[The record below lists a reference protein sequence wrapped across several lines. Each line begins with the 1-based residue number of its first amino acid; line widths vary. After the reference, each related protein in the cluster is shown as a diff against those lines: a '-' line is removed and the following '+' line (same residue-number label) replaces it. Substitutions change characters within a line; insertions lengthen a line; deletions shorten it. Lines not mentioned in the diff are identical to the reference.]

1 MTTAAQRLTSDFKSA
16 AFNSGYMVSL
26 QDYEFQTSIE
36 LLSSELLEEYRMIA
50 MENNAYIGFWLD
62 NNDLY
67 VDLSI
72 NIDNLNEAIKIAQE
86 NKQLAIYNC
95 RKEKAYMYKYTVKG
109 IRTSIAARLYRNTCQ
124 RLFIEPMI

>member
-1 MTTAAQRLTSDFKSA
+1 MNKQELVKAINDNGGATLTSNFKSA

-26 QDYEFQTSIE
+26 QDYEFKTSIE

-50 MENNAYIGFWLD
+50 NENNAYIGFWLD

-72 NIDNLNEAIKIAQE
+72 NIDDINEAIKIAQE

-95 RKEKAYMYKYTVKG
+95 MKG
-109 IRTSIAARLYRNTCQ
+109 ESIYV
-124 RLFIEPMI
+124 

>member
-1 MTTAAQRLTSDFKSA
+1 
-16 AFNSGYMVSL
+16 
-26 QDYEFQTSIE
+26 
-36 LLSSELLEEYRMIA
+36 LSSELLEEYQQIA

-72 NIDNLNEAIKIAQE
+72 NIDNLNEAIEIAQK

-95 RKEKAYMYKYTVKG
+95 MKG
-109 IRTSIAARLYRNTCQ
+109 ESIYV
-124 RLFIEPMI
+124 